1 MVYNKQATKF
11 NREAGAYPG
20 SALNA
25 RAPPLK
31 IQGRREEFEAEG
43 GGVTSKTEKGQKFF
57 SQLDLGKIFSA
68 GASKFSRKTKTEDLF
83 LALHFSLFGELR
95 TSAANFRVG

>member
-11 NREAGAYPG
+11 NREARAYPG

-43 GGVTSKTEKGQKFF
+43 GGGQHRKRGKVKNFF
-57 SQLDLGKIFSA
+57 L
-68 GASKFSRKTKTEDLF
+68 SRI
-83 LALHFSLFGELR
+83 
-95 TSAANFRVG
+95 